1 MLSRTAVNLY
11 WMARY
16 MERTEYVARL
26 LDAAVRMTSLAG
38 AGVASGN
45 EWESA
50 LAAAGSV
57 DAYGARYDEVDAD
70 GVIRF
75 LVLDADNPSSVW
87 CVLEQ
92 ARSNARAERATLT
105 LDAWASI
112 NDTWLARG
120 VLERARGGAD
130 DLGEIIDWVKSR
142 SAAFRGAVHGTL
154 LRNDAYHFIRLG
166 MAIERADNTARLLDV
181 KYHVLLPKHDAVGGG
196 LDHFQW
202 DSILRAASALRA
214 YHHVFRDSVRPAK
227 VVELLALRPEMPRSI
242 RASFDEITDALRDLA
257 SVYGGKMGEA
267 QRLAGATHSLLA
279 FSTVEDVFKLGLHE
293 FLKGMID
300 STASVGAAIQTQ
312 YMA

>member
-1 MLSRTAVNLY
+1 MLSRTAVNLF

-38 AGVASGN
+38 SGIAAGN

-50 LAAAGSV
+50 LAAAGCA
-57 DAYGARYDEVDAD
+57 DAFRQRYDEANAD

-75 LVLDADNPSSVW
+75 MALDADNPSSIW
-87 CVLEQ
+87 RALEQ
-92 ARSNARAERATLT
+92 ARANARADRAALT
-105 LDAWASI
+105 LDAWAAI

-120 VLERARGGAD
+120 VLERARSGAE

-142 SAAFRGAVHGTL
+142 AAAFRGACHGTL
-154 LRNDAYHFIRLG
+154 LRNDAYQFIRLG

-181 KYHVLLPKHDAVGGG
+181 KYHVLLPSHDAVGGS

-202 DSILRAASALRA
+202 DSILRAASAMRA
-214 YHHVFRDSVRPAK
+214 YQHVFRDSVRPRQ
-227 VVELLALRPEMPRSI
+227 VVELLALRHEMPRSI
-242 RASFDEITDALRDLA
+242 RASYDEITDALSALSA
-257 SVYGGKMGEA
+257 AYGGRSGEA
-267 QRLAGATHSLLA
+267 QRIAGATHARLA
-279 FSTVEDVFKLGLHE
+279 FVTVDEVFDAGLHE
-293 FLKGMID
+293 FLRGMID
-300 STASVGAAIQTQ
+300 STASLGLAIQNQ

>member
-26 LDAAVRMTSLAG
+26 LDAAVRMTALAG
-38 AGVASGN
+38 AGVAAGN

-50 LAAAGSV
+50 LAAAGSAA
-57 DAYGARYDEVDAD
+57 AYRERYDEVDSD
-70 GVIRF
+70 GVVRF
-75 LVLDADNPSSVW
+75 MALDADNPSSIW
-87 CVLEQ
+87 RTLEQ
-92 ARSNARAERATLT
+92 ARANARAERATLT
-105 LDAWASI
+105 LDAWAAI

-120 VLERARGGAD
+120 VLERARGGAE

-154 LRNDAYHFIRLG
+154 LRNDAYQFIRLG

-214 YHHVFRDSVRPAK
+214 YHHVFRDSVQPRK

-242 RASFDEITDALRDLA
+242 RASYDEITDALGGLA
-257 SVYGGKMGEA
+257 AVYGGKSGEA
-267 QRLAGATHSLLA
+267 QRVAGAAHAKLA
-279 FSTVEDVFKLGLHE
+279 FATVEGVFEQGIHE
-293 FLKGMID
+293 FLKSMID
-300 STASVGAAIQTQ
+300 STAAVGAAIQSQ